1 MKCRKCQTEMLRDRV
16 KEEEDRKIAFYKCP
30 NPKCE
35 RFGYKDKEKEGVTDG
50 DK

>member
-16 KEEEDRKIAFYKCP
+16 KEEEDSKIAFYKYP

-35 RFGYKDKEKEGVTDG
+35 RFGYKDKKGEGVTDG